1 MIKTIVEQTQEQLE
15 AIEKEIDSELDM
27 LIQIHEERP
36 DLSIERLIQR
46 QEAEFVVLLWD
57 RHLKR
62 KLLRMFENRLADMKC
77 KKGETAYQNAHP
89 STEGALNQ

>member
-36 DLSIERLIQR
+36 DLSIESLIKR

-62 KLLRMFENRLADMKC
+62 KLLRMFENRFEEMQRKKRRDCLPKC
-77 KKGETAYQNAHP
+77 RP
-89 STEGALNQ
+89 